1 MRKTPSLTHAIELF
15 LDILGL
21 SFFFLFSFFFTIYGH
36 MMVHK
41 IKKEIHRFGLAPNYV
56 AAPFRH
62 GLIGVIHVR
71 NESLFFLFHYSA
83 QCIFEYREVI
93 I

>member
-21 SFFFLFSFFFTIYGH
+21 SFFFFLTIYGH
-36 MMVHK
+36 MMVRK

-56 AAPFRH
+56 AAPFKH

-71 NESLFFLFHYSA
+71 NVSLFFLFY
-83 QCIFEYREVI
+83 YRA
-93 I
+93 

>member
-1 MRKTPSLTHAIELF
+1 
-15 LDILGL
+15 
-21 SFFFLFSFFFTIYGH
+21 

-56 AAPFRH
+56 AAPFKH

-71 NESLFFLFHYSA
+71 NVSLFFLFY
-83 QCIFEYREVI
+83 YRA
-93 I
+93 